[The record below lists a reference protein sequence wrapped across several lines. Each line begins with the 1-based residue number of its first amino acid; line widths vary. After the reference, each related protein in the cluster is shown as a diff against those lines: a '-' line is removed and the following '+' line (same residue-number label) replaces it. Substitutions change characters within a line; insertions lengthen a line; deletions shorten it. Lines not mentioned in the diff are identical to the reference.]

1 MSLHISQIPELSGV
15 TETFENSRKNLAYI
29 ISWSF
34 VAVIGITVLYA
45 VLSNDLESINKA
57 KELIATIAS
66 VFGGLVGSIVGFYF
80 GTKSKE

>member
-1 MSLHISQIPELSGV
+1 MSLNINQIPELSGV
-15 TETFENSRKNLAYI
+15 TEIFENSRRNLAYI
-29 ISWSF
+29 ISWGF

-45 VLSNDLESINKA
+45 VFSNDVDSIKKA